1 MGAGKSPNSMGNYII
16 MIYYDNDDDDDNDNH
31 HHHHN
36 HRTPR
41 TQSSLRCRWVQ
52 LLGLVDFA
60 ATFHYPS
67 CGMIMS

>member
-16 MIYYDNDDDDDNDNH
+16 MIYYDNDDDDDDD
-31 HHHHN
+31 

-52 LLGLVDFA
+52 LLELVDFA